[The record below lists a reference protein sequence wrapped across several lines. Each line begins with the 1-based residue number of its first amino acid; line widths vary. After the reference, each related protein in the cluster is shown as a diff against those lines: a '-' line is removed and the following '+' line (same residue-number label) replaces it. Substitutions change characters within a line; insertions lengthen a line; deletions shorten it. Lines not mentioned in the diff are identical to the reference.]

1 VCELSATLIHHLITV
16 VPCCSL
22 WIRSI
27 SFQLILATS
36 PVWVLSFDLQH
47 LLFPWIKKARD
58 SYHIISEIL
67 AHCQVYKFVSFRD
80 IISFQL
86 DWKMLTISNSVFEWL
101 IGWQMWEQ
109 KLAMRLSEK
118 FSFWKMQILA
128 FSSNLLCQ
136 INYEI
141 VSFAGHLLFQI
152 RNCFQI
158 TICW

>member
-1 VCELSATLIHHLITV
+1 MCELSATLIHHLITV

-47 LLFPWIKKARD
+47 LLFPWIKKTRD

-67 AHCQVYKFVSFRD
+67 AHCQVYKFISFRD

-86 DWKMLTISNSVFEWL
+86 DWKMLIISNSVFEWPV
-101 IGWQMWEQ
+101 GWQMWEQ
-109 KLAMRLSEK
+109 KK
-118 FSFWKMQILA
+118 KMVSCLFLHTVANKTKKMVLVQSAEI
-128 FSSNLLCQ
+128 SNLSSLICCQ
-136 INYEI
+136 YFNPSVVCI
-141 VSFAGHLLFQI
+141 A
-152 RNCFQI
+152 
-158 TICW
+158 